1 MVYIIYICVY
11 YILKHDIDFLIF
23 RRRPS
28 FFDAGVRPSRLCM
41 SLLFC
46 SLKSFNSGSVPWGMK
61 RYAAPMRPTLWC
73 SKKNMFFDSF
83 KVGEFLYVSM
93 IVYVSPSQIC
103 WILRA
108 SGKLWSPSEYR
119 SDGSVELRHF
129 SWSSCWFSLT
139 CSYLH
144 WFPQCEDMWGPQDI

>member
-1 MVYIIYICVY
+1 MC
-11 YILKHDIDFLIF
+11 ILYLKTWHWFSDFPTPTIIF
-23 RRRPS
+23 RCWSP
-28 FFDAGVRPSRLCM
+28 
-41 SLLFC
+41 
-46 SLKSFNSGSVPWGMK
+46 SVPPLHESAILLSQVFQLGIGAL
-61 RYAAPMRPTLWC
+61 RDEAICRAHEAD
-73 SKKNMFFDSF
+73 SVVQFKKNMFFDSF